1 VGHEL
6 TNKLVTYA
14 YDNSSFLSRDI
25 IIIVIDDE
33 NNDEAMTA

>member
-1 VGHEL
+1 M
-6 TNKLVTYA
+6 TYA